1 MPIVVEKLN
10 YAYMQGSAITKAA
23 LTDISLRIEDG
34 EFLGLIGHTGSG
46 KSTFV
51 QQLNGLL
58 QPNSGTVHVD
68 GFDMADKKQRM
79 EGRKLVGMVFQ
90 YPEYQLFAETVYED
104 VAFGIRNFLA
114 EKDEKKVEDLVK
126 SALEKV
132 GLNYAEI
139 KDKSPFAL
147 SGGQKR
153 RVAIAG
159 VIVVEPQVL
168 VLDEPCAGLD
178 PVGKK
183 ELWELL
189 HYLHRT
195 TAKTIIVVSHDM
207 NDVADQCTKAA
218 MFSDGKIIASGTP
231 KELFSD
237 RELIEKAGLDVPVT
251 AYLKDELSPCLDDLD
266 TDFKIADFAEKLAK
280 KLNSKGQPKTKNKPI
295 TGL

>member
-1 MPIVVEKLN
+1 MDKFDLYRDIASRTGGDIYVGVV
-10 YAYMQGSAITKAA
+10 GPV
-23 LTDISLRIEDG
+23 R
-34 EFLGLIGHTGSG
+34 SG
-46 KSTFV
+46 KSTFI
-51 QQLNGLL
+51 QHLNALVTL
-58 QPNSGTVHVD
+58 QKGELFVGDYDLTPPKKKK
-68 GFDMADKKQRM
+68 DKLKLK
-79 EGRKLVGMVFQ
+79 ELRKNVGMVFQ

-104 VAFGIRNFLA
+104 VAFGIRNFIA

-139 KDKSPFAL
+139 KDKSPFSL

-159 VIVVEPQVL
+159 VIAVEPQVL

-183 ELWELL
+183 ELWDLL

-207 NDVADQCTKAA
+207 NDVAEQCTKAA

-231 KELFSD
+231 KELFSN

-251 AYLKDELSPCLDDLD
+251 AYLKDELSPLLDDLD
-266 TDFKIADFAEKLAK
+266 TDFKIADFAKKLAK
-280 KLNSKGQPKTKNKPI
+280 KLGTKS
-295 TGL
+295 

>member
-1 MPIVVEKLN
+1 MRIIAREIEFSYNKGAKFAV
-10 YAYMQGSAITKAA
+10 AA
-23 LTDISLRIEDG
+23 LDGVSL
-34 EFLGLIGHTGSG
+34 
-46 KSTFV
+46 
-51 QQLNGLL
+51 
-58 QPNSGTVHVD
+58 
-68 GFDMADKKQRM
+68 
-79 EGRKLVGMVFQ
+79 GMVFQ

-104 VAFGIRNFLA
+104 VAFGIRNFIA

-139 KDKSPFAL
+139 KDKSPFSL

-159 VIVVEPQVL
+159 VIAVEPQVL

-207 NDVADQCTKAA
+207 NDVAEQCTKAA

-231 KELFSD
+231 KELFSN

-251 AYLKDELSPCLDDLD
+251 AYLKDELSPLLDDLD

-280 KLNSKGQPKTKNKPI
+280 KLGAKKIDDITKTSR
-295 TGL
+295 

>member
-1 MPIVVEKLN
+1 MRIVARNIEFSYNKGAKFAV
-10 YAYMQGSAITKAA
+10 AA
-23 LTDISLRIEDG
+23 LDGVSLEIAEG
-34 EFLGLIGHTGSG
+34 EFFGIIGHTGSG
-46 KSTFV
+46 KSTFI
-51 QQLNGLL
+51 QHLNALVPL
-58 QPNSGTVHVD
+58 QKGELFVGDYDLTPSKKKK
-68 GFDMADKKQRM
+68 DKAKLKDL
-79 EGRKLVGMVFQ
+79 RKSVGMVFQ

-207 NDVADQCTKAA
+207 NDVAEQCTKAA

-266 TDFKIADFAEKLAK
+266 TDFKIADFAEKLAQ
-280 KLNSKGQPKTKNKPI
+280 KLNSKGQPKT
-295 TGL
+295 